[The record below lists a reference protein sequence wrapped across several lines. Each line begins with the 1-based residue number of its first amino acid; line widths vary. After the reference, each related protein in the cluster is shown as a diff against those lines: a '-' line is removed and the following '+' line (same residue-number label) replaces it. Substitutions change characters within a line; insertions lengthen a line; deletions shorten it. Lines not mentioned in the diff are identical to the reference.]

1 MRRWFTAAAG
11 AQTIAI
17 VDAFDDPTA
26 KADLDVHD
34 STYGLPF
41 FPSCGGS
48 VTTACFQKVNQDG
61 NASPLPRKDAGWA
74 LEIALDV
81 ETAHEICQ
89 NCKILLVEATTNS
102 FANLEKAVNTAAA
115 LGANAISNS
124 YGGSD
129 QSPNNAYNHPGI
141 AITASSGDGSY

>member
-26 KADLDVHD
+26 KADLDVYD

-81 ETAHEICQ
+81 ETAHQICQ
-89 NCKILLVEATTNS
+89 NCRILLVEASSNS
-102 FANLEKAVNTAAA
+102 FSNLAASVNTAVR
-115 LGANAISNS
+115 LGANVVSNS
-124 YGGSD
+124 YGGGETSNTLGGAPTIIPAWP
-129 QSPNNAYNHPGI
+129 SR
-141 AITASSGDGSY
+141 